1 MNDNDT
7 KKDSDIKK
15 DNDVKKSYAIKK
27 NNDTKKKSNDYS
39 IYIIF
44 GFIAVTLAISA
55 VKIIQN
61 NKKNVNKFNENKP
74 KVEQM
79 TFSDTDKKLIKVIE
93 EFGSKECP
101 MHEKD
106 IFNYYEGNPEGKNE
120 IEFTSNITDGNIE
133 SFVRRK
139 RMAEEGKEEV
149 SYFYETK
156 DLDPC
161 EVFPEK
167 KGYITMDSPRPF
179 AKSFTGT
186 SILFKELKNDY
197 EYENGGTETFND
209 KECVKEVYKCNI
221 AKDWT
226 SEICAYFYEDHFVG
240 FKYKSVKDSTVLNRF
255 ECYIELYGEADTDTL
270 EQVAEDVA
278 TYSEI
283 K

>member
-1 MNDNDT
+1 MAQKYERSDTMNDNDT

-106 IFNYYEGNPEGKNE
+106 IFNY
-120 IEFTSNITDGNIE
+120 
-133 SFVRRK
+133 
-139 RMAEEGKEEV
+139 
-149 SYFYETK
+149 
-156 DLDPC
+156 
-161 EVFPEK
+161 
-167 KGYITMDSPRPF
+167 
-179 AKSFTGT
+179 
-186 SILFKELKNDY
+186 
-197 EYENGGTETFND
+197 
-209 KECVKEVYKCNI
+209 
-221 AKDWT
+221 
-226 SEICAYFYEDHFVG
+226 
-240 FKYKSVKDSTVLNRF
+240 
-255 ECYIELYGEADTDTL
+255 
-270 EQVAEDVA
+270 
-278 TYSEI
+278 
-283 K
+283 